1 MERVWKI
8 MKNLRLQPDYSAYV
22 ATISAYG
29 RCGMYDKME
38 TRFQELEVCRYSLQN
53 KQSSLSLQSS

>member
-1 MERVWKI
+1 
-8 MKNLRLQPDYSAYV
+8 MKDLCLQPDYSAYV

-38 TRFQELEVCRYSLQN
+38 ARFQELEVCRYSLKI
-53 KQSSLSLQSS
+53 KQRCLCLQS